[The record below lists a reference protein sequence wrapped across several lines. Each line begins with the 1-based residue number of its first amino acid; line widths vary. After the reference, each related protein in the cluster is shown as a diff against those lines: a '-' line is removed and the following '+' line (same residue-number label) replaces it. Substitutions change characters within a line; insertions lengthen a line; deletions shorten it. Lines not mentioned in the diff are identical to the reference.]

1 VVKTVSDAEYR
12 ALAELRYRIRHF
24 IQEGDAAAQR
34 SNLEPQQY
42 LMLLAIRGL
51 PHGAVATIRTLAE
64 RMALKHH
71 SAVELIDRLESHGLV
86 RRSRNENDKRE
97 VRVSLLPPGS
107 KLLDRVARERLSE
120 LKASGAALADAITAL
135 VEQKHP
141 SQMILQINEIIGN
154 QRRPSARRDNTA
166 PVADGASGSAAGAVG
181 RGQETPGLETALSD
195 SFDRSDPGGRT
206 AWHSA
211 DPAPFPHQAATVGL
225 QRSWHR
231 DPQQRRSP

>member
-1 VVKTVSDAEYR
+1 MTSAISDKEYR

-51 PHGAVATIRTLAE
+51 PKGAVATISTLAE

-86 RRSRNENDKRE
+86 RRSRGQGDKRE
-97 VRVSLLPPGS
+97 VRVSLLPRGS

-120 LKASGAALADAITAL
+120 LKSSGAALANAITAL
-135 VEQKHP
+135 VERKLP
-141 SQMILQINEIIGN
+141 SPRVAEIKETTEILH
-154 QRRPSARRDNTA
+154 RPRISRGTTPRKQNSK
-166 PVADGASGSAAGAVG
+166 PMPRG
-181 RGQETPGLETALSD
+181 RKRHA
-195 SFDRSDPGGRT
+195 
-206 AWHSA
+206 
-211 DPAPFPHQAATVGL
+211 
-225 QRSWHR
+225 
-231 DPQQRRSP
+231 

>member
-1 VVKTVSDAEYR
+1 VTKNISDAEYC

-42 LMLLAIRGL
+42 LMLVAIRGL

-97 VRVSLLPPGS
+97 VRVLLLPPGS

-120 LKASGAALADAITAL
+120 LKASGSALADAITAL
-135 VEQKHP
+135 VERKHP
-141 SQMILQINEIIGN
+141 SQMILQINEITEA
-154 QRRPSARRDNTA
+154 QRRPSVRRDNTT
-166 PVADGASGSAAGAVG
+166 PRKRNKKPMPRERKRSA
-181 RGQETPGLETALSD
+181 
-195 SFDRSDPGGRT
+195 
-206 AWHSA
+206 
-211 DPAPFPHQAATVGL
+211 
-225 QRSWHR
+225 
-231 DPQQRRSP
+231 